1 MLHNKGEVTHR
12 YIRGFDGLRAL
23 AVVGVLSFHLWPTKL
38 SGGWLGVPLFFVLSG
53 YLITDL
59 LIQEFDRTGVIAPWS
74 FYKRRLWRLY
84 PALLVML
91 MLTAFIII
99 VFVPDLIYQL
109 RPSVLTNLGYVY
121 NFWAIENGAS
131 YFQQFGGQMPFT
143 HLWSLSIEG
152 QFYLVWPFIVWV
164 LLKLKLSRKWVA
176 LGLFI
181 AAVMSAIA
189 MAVLYNPLD
198 VNRVYYGTDTRIFA
212 ILIGTGLA
220 FGYSPQLV
228 QLRWRNWFSWSVLGT
243 TIMLLITLDGT
254 WAGTYLG
261 GMFLATII
269 LGALIAVVV
278 PNTSTLSILLETP
291 ILKYLG
297 QRSYSLY
304 LYQLPVF
311 VFYEKLVPN
320 YTVSIA
326 GSILEILLVLGLG
339 ELSYRYIEQ
348 PFRKGIHFKNASSWL
363 AESRVRFFATAFILL
378 SFTGVI
384 GSGLLNSKSDK
395 PAPKTALEKKL
406 TANQSTVSA
415 ANKIAEKAQSKKASK
430 SNLSNATATKLTPQ
444 QQALA
449 REYGMT
455 DSEFLSLST
464 SSLLAVGDSVLLDVA
479 PDLQQINTT
488 AIVDAQV
495 GRQVQDAI
503 YILQNDAQ
511 QHKIPRDIL
520 LVLGTNGAITSQQI
534 ESIMTIVGSKTQVYW
549 MNNHVPTREWQN
561 GNNALLAKQNY
572 KNLHVV
578 NWQALAQQYPEWF
591 AMDQVHQGETGNH
604 NYLRLLAEEMS
615 KINKKN
621 AS

>member
-23 AVVGVLSFHLWPTKL
+23 AVVGVMSFHLWPTKL

-59 LIQEFDRTGVIAPWS
+59 LIQEFDRTGAIAPWS

-121 NFWAIENGAS
+121 NFWAIDNGAS

-164 LLKLKLSRKWVA
+164 LLKFKLPKEWVA

-181 AAVMSAIA
+181 VAVMSAIV
-189 MAVLYNPLD
+189 MAILYNPTD
-198 VNRVYYGTDTRIFA
+198 INRVYYGTDTRVFA
-212 ILIGTGLA
+212 ILVGTGLA
-220 FGYSPQLV
+220 FGYSSQLV
-228 QLRWRNWFSWSVLGT
+228 GMKWRNWFIWSVFAS
-243 TIMLLITLDGT
+243 TIVLLIMLDGT
-254 WAGTYLG
+254 GWGTYSG

-278 PNTSTLSILLETP
+278 PNTSTLSTFLEIP

-320 YTVSIA
+320 YTVSIT
-326 GSILEILLVLGLG
+326 GNLLQILLVLGLG
-339 ELSYRYIEQ
+339 ELSYRFIEQ
-348 PFRKGIHFKNASSWL
+348 PFRKGISFKNISSWL
-363 AESRVRFFATAFILL
+363 AKNRIRFFAVSLVLFSFIV
-378 SFTGVI
+378 VI
-384 GSGLLNSKSDK
+384 GSGLLNGKSDK
-395 PAPKTALEKKL
+395 SAPKTALEKKL
-406 TANQSTVSA
+406 TANQSAVSK
-415 ANKIAEKAQSKKASK
+415 ANKVAEKAQSKHSSQSSMSS
-430 SNLSNATATKLTPQ
+430 SNKLTPQ
-444 QQALA
+444 QQTLA

-455 DSEFLSLST
+455 EQEFLSLST
-464 SSLLAVGDSVLLDVA
+464 SSLLAIGDSVLLDVA

-503 YILQNDAQ
+503 YILENDAR
-511 QHKIPRDIL
+511 QHKIPRTIL

-534 ESIMTIVGSKTQVYW
+534 ESIMTIVGANTQVYW

-561 GNNALLAKQNY
+561 RNNALLAEQNY

-604 NYLRLLAEEMS
+604 NYLRLLAEKMA
-615 KINKKN
+615 IVNKE
-621 AS
+621 